1 MHYKDIIEETF
12 ISLLTNKARTFL
24 TILGI
29 VIGIGSVIAL
39 MAIGNGTSQ
48 SIKSSIQAIGSNL
61 IFVQPGAARSYGAGP
76 RGASGDA
83 KSLTMEDL
91 VAIQNQISNIAGAS
105 GEVDSRSQVVYKS
118 NNANVS
124 VDGVTTNYFQ
134 IRNYVI
140 DAGDQ
145 ISDSDISSSAKVA
158 VIGPGLVTT
167 LFGDQATSSDVI
179 GMSIKIKSSQ
189 FKIIGVTKSKGGSG
203 FGSSDSNILIP
214 ITTAQKYF
222 SGSQY
227 LSSISVS
234 AATADS
240 AGQVQNDITALL
252 TERHKIKDGATADF
266 NTMNQSDILSSA
278 TSVTSTLTY
287 LLAAVAGISLL
298 VGGIGIMNMM
308 LTTVTERTR
317 EIGLRK
323 AIGAKAA
330 DISAQ
335 FLIESIVLTV
345 LGGVVGILL
354 GLLVSYIVTSTGIV
368 TASVSMSS
376 VLLAFGVSSFI
387 GIVFGYYPARRAA
400 KLNPI
405 DALRYE

>member
-24 TILGI
+24 TMLGI

-48 SIKSSIQAIGSNL
+48 SIQSSIQAIGSNL
-61 IFVQPGAARSYGAGP
+61 IFVQPGATRSYGAGP
-76 RGASGDA
+76 RGAAGDA

-91 VAIQNQISNIAGAS
+91 TVIQTQISNISGAA
-105 GEVDSRSQVVYKS
+105 GEVDSRAQVVYKS

-124 VDGVTTNYFQ
+124 INGVTTNYFQ
-134 IRNYVI
+134 IRNSVI
-140 DAGDQ
+140 DVGNQ
-145 ISDSDISSSAKVA
+145 VSDSDISSAAKVA
-158 VIGPGLVTT
+158 VIGPSLVTT

-179 GMSIKIKSSQ
+179 GMSIKIKSAQ

-222 SGSQY
+222 SGNQY

-234 AATADS
+234 AASADS
-240 AGQVQNDITALL
+240 ATQVQNDITSLL

-266 NTMNQSDILSSA
+266 STMNQSDILASASSM
-278 TSVTSTLTY
+278 TTTLTY
-287 LLAAVAGISLL
+287 LLAAIAGISLL

-323 AIGAKAA
+323 AIGAKAN
-330 DISAQ
+330 DISTQ

-345 LGGVVGILL
+345 LGGIIGILL
-354 GLLVSYIVTSTGIV
+354 GLLVSYIVTATGII
-368 TASVSMSS
+368 TASVSLSS